1 MKKLNC
7 WDFKKCGREIGGG
20 KVRELGICPAATERR
35 LDAVHAGE
43 NAGRTCWV
51 VAGTFCGGQVQ
62 GSFAKKFE
70 NCEQCE
76 FYRAVKQE
84 EGLKFK
90 MSTMLLAQLRG
101 GNGGGRSGK

>member
-1 MKKLNC
+1 
-7 WDFKKCGREIGGG
+7 
-20 KVRELGICPAATERR
+20 
-35 LDAVHAGE
+35 VHAGE

-84 EGLKFK
+84 EGMKFK
-90 MSTMLLAQLRG
+90 MSVMLLAQLRG
-101 GNGGGRSGK
+101 GNGGASGK